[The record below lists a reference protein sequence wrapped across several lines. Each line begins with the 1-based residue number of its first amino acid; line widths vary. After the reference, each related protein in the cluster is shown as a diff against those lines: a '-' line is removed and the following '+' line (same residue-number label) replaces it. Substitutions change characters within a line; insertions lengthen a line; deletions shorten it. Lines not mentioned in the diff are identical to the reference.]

1 MSPLTIILIIVLT
14 PLFLYALG
22 YFFAKGQMRAKAEFL
37 KHELKNY
44 FTKGEHHDR
53 PSSRV
58 GHQ

>member
-1 MSPLTIILIIVLT
+1 MSPFIIILIIGLI

-44 FTKGEHHDR
+44 FTKR
-53 PSSRV
+53 RTP
-58 GHQ
+58 